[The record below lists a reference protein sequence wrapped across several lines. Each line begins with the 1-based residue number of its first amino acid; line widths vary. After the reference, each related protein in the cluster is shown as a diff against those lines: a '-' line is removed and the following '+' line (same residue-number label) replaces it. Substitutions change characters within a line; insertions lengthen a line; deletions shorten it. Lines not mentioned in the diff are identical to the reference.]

1 MTATL
6 EATPRRHVE
15 TAEYTQTIF
24 RMVQGLGR
32 RVAAGDVDELPAL
45 LEVAEEA
52 EKAFREAGQAL
63 NAKGYSWAEIG
74 LRLGTTRQS
83 AYRRCT
89 AKDPK

>member
-1 MTATL
+1 MTTAVA
-6 EATPRRHVE
+6 EKKHVE
-15 TAEYTQTIF
+15 TSDYTQTVL

-52 EKAFREAGQAL
+52 EKAFRQAGQAL
-63 NAKGYSWAEIG
+63 QRRGYSWAEIG